1 MRWRYLPLWLMAL
14 AAMVFCAASTG
25 VAATAPAPPDEER
38 TEEDRTA
45 EEEAEQPGE
54 DDDQKYKSTVPASK
68 RRATGIKD
76 ALTIDAD
83 LYGIPLSEAKLG
95 EAGDVITRDAL
106 KESSRIAIDE
116 EAESESE
123 QIKEDRHYAE
133 YEEAAQHL
141 AVKREAEE
149 RERQAAVKKAAE
161 TPEERPGLLLF
172 GGALVVGA
180 LLVILLAMRKVR
192 QFE

>member
-1 MRWRYLPLWLMAL
+1 MVAL
-14 AAMVFCAASTG
+14 LVVGSDG
-25 VAATAPAPPDEER
+25 VTATRPAKSDEEEQKEKPDSKEEPRDSQPANSKRPAPAGKQR
-38 TEEDRTA
+38 
-45 EEEAEQPGE
+45 
-54 DDDQKYKSTVPASK
+54 V
-68 RRATGIKD
+68 TGIGD
-76 ALTIDAD
+76 ALTTDAD

-106 KESSRIAIDE
+106 EESSRIAIDD

-133 YEEAAQHL
+133 YEEAAQDL

-192 QFE
+192 QLE